1 MSQAMSGVC
10 LVIFLFY
17 MILGFVVYHKCF
29 NVIYINLMKALKEEI
44 IGCAIFAF
52 IATWITVY
60 FWPIAAIAIVTAGFS
75 LASKVKNPSAKNIII
90 VVSVIFAIAVSV
102 VSHKLKQEA
111 DGDKHKATPTTTI
124 QYQEPSTLSNNDST
138 PAAESQS
145 NEDNSSDNNS
155 AVENKTNEENSVAE
169 ENKDNIS
176 STTVNQG
183 SK

>member
-60 FWPIAAIAIVTAGFS
+60 FWPIAAIAIVTAGVS

-111 DGDKHKATPTTTI
+111 DGGKHKDTPTTTI
-124 QYQEPSTLSNNDST
+124 QYQEPSTSSDDST

-155 AVENKTNEENSVAE
+155 AIENKTNEENSAAR
-169 ENKDNIS
+169 ENKDNNN

>member
-60 FWPIAAIAIVTAGFS
+60 FWPIAAIAIVTAGVS

-111 DGDKHKATPTTTI
+111 DGDKHEATSTTTI
-124 QYQEPSTLSNNDST
+124 QYQEPSTSSDDST
-138 PAAESQS
+138 SAAESQS

-155 AVENKTNEENSVAE
+155 AAG
-169 ENKDNIS
+169 ENKDNS
-176 STTVNQG
+176 NSTTVNQG